1 MNDRNRICNFLY
13 SVIIYFII
21 LTAIVS
27 VLYYLSNIHASYE
40 FVLIRMFLAVY
51 LASTKRIKIFKE
63 NKYE

>member
-1 MNDRNRICNFLY
+1 MSNFLF

-63 NKYE
+63 Q